1 MLGNQVELLLALVA
15 EWSKTLEMQ
24 IQVTSGHLGPRF
36 ESLSGHMYANP
47 SILLSL

>member
-1 MLGNQVELLLALVA
+1 MVKINKRYLAVGA
-15 EWSKTLEMQ
+15 EWSKTPVFL
-24 IQVTSGHLGPRF
+24 IQVASGHLGPRF